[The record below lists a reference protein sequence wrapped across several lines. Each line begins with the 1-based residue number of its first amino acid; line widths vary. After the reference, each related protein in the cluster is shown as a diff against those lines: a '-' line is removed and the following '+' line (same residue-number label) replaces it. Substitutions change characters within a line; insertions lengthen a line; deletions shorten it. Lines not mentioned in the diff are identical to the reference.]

1 MALTTTTLNGAI
13 SADTTLIRV
22 TSGTGFGKGKYLRV
36 DDEEMLQTA
45 DADASQTTLIPVMR
59 GVNGT
64 AALAHVTSAN
74 VTVGTGDE
82 FTGSATATAA
92 SYPLAGRQ
100 RRLNSYSASGAI
112 SLPSPGTDEVAILNG
127 TDALTMTL
135 AVPTKDMDGDV
146 LTVVSNGK
154 AAHTVTVAT
163 ALGDAGA
170 GYTVAT
176 FPSGGRTSVQYMAIN
191 AIWVS
196 LPGPWAGTVTNI
208 DVSIS

>member
-13 SADTTLIRV
+13 GANDTLIRV
-22 TSGTGFGKGKYLRV
+22 TSGTGFAKGEYLVV
-36 DDEEMLQTA
+36 DDEWMLQTA
-45 DADASQTTLIPVMR
+45 DAASAATDLIPVMR

-64 AALAHVTSAN
+64 AAKAHVTSAN

-82 FTGSATATAA
+82 FTGSADATAVT
-92 SYPLAGRQ
+92 YPLAGRQ
-100 RRLNSYSASGAI
+100 RRLVSYSASGAI
-112 SLPSPGTDEVAILNG
+112 SLPSPGTDVVAVLNG

-146 LTVVSNGK
+146 LIVVSNGK

-176 FPSGGRTSVQYMAIN
+176 FPAGGRTCVQYMAIN